1 MISER
6 LVNLIANR
14 QTTRRDA
21 VVSRDWGKKMP
32 IIREPIREQDM
43 PVELPANPFNPNKPQ
58 LDPVTLPGELLP
70 FLDSAPLLPARKAPR
85 HIRLLDLLG

>member
-21 VVSRDWGKKMP
+21 TVTRDLGKKMP
-32 IIREPIREQDM
+32 IVREPIRERDM

-70 FLDSAPLLPARKAPR
+70 FLDSAPLLPAKKAPR

>member
-21 VVSRDWGKKMP
+21 AVSRDLGKKMP
-32 IIREPIREQDM
+32 IIREPIRERDM